1 MNESH
6 LDIDFFRK
14 LASVSEVGLLT
25 TVIKMRVKPRPS
37 GRGRKARSDIENV
50 AATDDLFHK

>member
-25 TVIKMRVKPRPS
+25 TVMDLAIK
-37 GRGRKARSDIENV
+37 KAIRITVLKEASCE
-50 AATDDLFHK
+50 